1 MSKNDSTAEILV
13 LYYSPGGT
21 TAEMANIIARGIEEV
36 NGAQARIRTVP
47 DVSPVT
53 EQAEPAIPE
62 SGPLYATMD
71 DLTECDGLVLGCP
84 THFGNMP
91 AAMKHFIDG
100 TSALWMGCKLAGK
113 PAAVF
118 SASTS
123 MHGGQEST
131 LLTMMLPLLHHGM
144 LIVGLP
150 YTQVDLFR
158 GEIEATAAVHVKL
171 PGGTGRQMGDY
182 DDFETVQPLRGTAS
196 ELADRLRDVLNGGE
210 LGNIRHIE
218 ASLCIPFALP
228 GDIRIVPG

>member
-1 MSKNDSTAEILV
+1 MSQSSKSQEILV

-21 TAEMANIIARGIEEV
+21 TAEMANIIARGVEEIDGMQTRV
-36 NGAQARIRTVP
+36 RTVP
-47 DVSPVT
+47 AVSSAT
-53 EQAEPAIPE
+53 EQSASSIPD
-62 SGPLYATMD
+62 SGPLYASTD
-71 DLTECDGLVLGCP
+71 DLIECDGLILGCP

-100 TSALWMGCKLAGK
+100 TSALWMGGKLAGK

-150 YTQVDLFR
+150 YTETALFDTKTGGSPYGVTRLTDDL
-158 GEIEATAAVHVKL
+158 EATPLSDDERTLCLAIGKRVATIAKKL
-171 PGGTGRQMGDY
+171 
-182 DDFETVQPLRGTAS
+182 S
-196 ELADRLRDVLNGGE
+196 
-210 LGNIRHIE
+210 
-218 ASLCIPFALP
+218 S
-228 GDIRIVPG
+228 

>member
-1 MSKNDSTAEILV
+1 MLNKDTNVEILV

-21 TAEMANIIARGIEEV
+21 TAEMANIIARGVEEID
-36 NGAQARIRTVP
+36 GIQARIRTVP
-47 DVSPVT
+47 AVSPAT
-53 EQAEPAIPE
+53 EQTEPAIPE
-62 SGPLYATMD
+62 SGPLYATLD
-71 DLTECDGLVLGCP
+71 DLVECDGLILGCP

-100 TSALWMGCKLAGK
+100 TSALWMGGKLAGK

-150 YTQVDLFR
+150 YTETEL
-158 GEIEATAAVHVKL
+158 
-171 PGGTGRQMGDY
+171 
-182 DDFETVQPLRGTAS
+182 FETKTGGSPYGATRLTDDLDATPLSEEERKLCLAIGKRVAITAKKLS
-196 ELADRLRDVLNGGE
+196 
-210 LGNIRHIE
+210 
-218 ASLCIPFALP
+218 SK
-228 GDIRIVPG
+228 